1 MNSLPVKIEEKI
13 SAIPG
18 IEFRPNIDLSR
29 FTTMKL
35 RAIGSVVIA
44 KSIDS
49 LKNAL
54 QVLNQNK
61 ADYVL
66 LGWGANQI
74 FSPEEKKILIKLDFT
89 YDQKIFDSV
98 QNEYRL
104 PASTPLNLL
113 TSHALKF
120 GLKGWEVFTG
130 VPASLGGAVYM
141 NAGTNLGEIGIL
153 VREVTVMRKSGS
165 IEIIKTTTESF
176 RYRKNLFV
184 GPGDVILEIVLGHFG
199 IDSTIPEKI
208 RTYLKLRQDTQPLS
222 EYTCGCV
229 FKNDSKFRAGQA
241 IDLCGLKG
249 LTVNGVRVS
258 HKHAN
263 FMENFNEGES
273 SDFYQLKNLM
283 IEELYLNFGIKFELE
298 VKIS

>member
-1 MNSLPVKIEEKI
+1 MDSLNEKLKTI
-13 SAIPG
+13 SG
-18 IEFRPNIDLSR
+18 IEYRPQIDLAR

-35 RAIGSVVIA
+35 KATGSVIIV
-44 KSIDS
+44 KSIEA
-49 LKNAL
+49 LKNTL
-54 QVLNQNK
+54 NLLNQNK
-61 ADYVL
+61 VDYIL

-74 FSPEEKKILIKLDFT
+74 FAQVEKKILIKLDFAL
-89 YDQKIFDSV
+89 DQKIFESV
-98 QNEYRL
+98 QREYRL

-113 TSHALKF
+113 TSHAMKF

-130 VPASLGGAVYM
+130 VPASLGGAIYM

-153 VREVTVMRKSGS
+153 VREVTLMRKSGS
-165 IEIIKTTTESF
+165 IETLSITQKSF
-176 RYRKNLFV
+176 SYRKNHFV
-184 GPGDVILEIVLGHFG
+184 GPGDVILEVVLSNHGV
-199 IDSTIPEKI
+199 DETIPEKI

-249 LTVNGVRVS
+249 FMVNGVRVS

-263 FMENFNEGES
+263 FMENFEEGQS
-273 SDFYQLKNLM
+273 ADFYQLKNL
-283 IEELYLNFGIKFELE
+283 IIDELYLNFGIKFELE